1 MRASRSSTL
10 RRLVGATLV
19 SFVLGGA
26 TVTLAACGDGSTP
39 APPMRTLTP
48 SAVEDSGKRDSTASP
63 PPSASVSPA
72 PSSSATAPVATP
84 SPSPT
89 RITDKSIKAGIL
101 ARISQE
107 PGLQGFDIRIAVN
120 DGIVYLRG
128 RVRTKQQRSLV
139 EQIALSEPGIKKVV
153 SAIDVDDAAGY

>member
-1 MRASRSSTL
+1 MRVSRSSRL

-19 SFVLGGA
+19 GLVLGGV

-39 APPMRTLTP
+39 APPTRTLTP
-48 SAVEDSGKRDSTASP
+48 SADGPGKKGSTASP
-63 PPSASVSPA
+63 VPSASVSPT
-72 PSSSATAPVATP
+72 PSASATAPGTTP

-101 ARISQE
+101 ARIAQE
-107 PGLQGFDIRIAVN
+107 PGLQGFEVRIIVT
-120 DGIVYLRG
+120 DGVVHLRA
-128 RVRTKQQRSLV
+128 RVRTKQQRSLI
-139 EQIALSEPGIKKVV
+139 EQIALSEPGVKKVV